1 MKNKQSPEYYIQQL
15 IALRNKVNSLS
26 DSDLIKNAGEMAD
39 YILKNEPEFCI
50 FGTHLETSNKSK
62 NID

>member
-50 FGTHLETSNKSK
+50 FGTL
-62 NID
+62 